1 MKEFNT
7 RGLATKVGIS
17 LENFCDHH
25 KIDLREC
32 GIGNFQEQFGRDA
45 HRAWCITIDG
55 RMYYVYLLV
64 AYAKAAHMKIS
75 YVSSIVL
82 YDFKTNKALVHTH
95 LNNLNDIKV
104 FYACVTKEIL

>member
-1 MKEFNT
+1 MKEFKD
-7 RGLATKVGIS
+7 RGLATQVGIS

-32 GIGNFQEQFGRDA
+32 GVGKFQEQFGRDA

-64 AYAKAAHMKIS
+64 AYVKSAHMKIS
-75 YVSSIVL
+75 YVSSIAL
-82 YDFKTNKALVHTH
+82 YDFKTNNTLAHTH
-95 LNNLNDIKV
+95 LKNLNDIKE
-104 FYACVTKEIL
+104 FYSCVTNKIL